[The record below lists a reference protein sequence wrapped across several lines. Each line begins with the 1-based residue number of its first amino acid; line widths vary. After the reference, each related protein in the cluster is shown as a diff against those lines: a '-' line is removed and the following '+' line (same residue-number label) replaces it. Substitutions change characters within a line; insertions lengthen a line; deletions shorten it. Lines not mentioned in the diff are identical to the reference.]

1 MLVNVDIGH
10 TAHLIQQLHEP
21 FQPRL
26 IKATNVWFQVPV
38 TEKHAKEWSVLV
50 VSGAELLKPFL
61 DIRDRWR
68 VRGDRHSGSLGGS
81 VGGGVLW
88 RGSEWMLEAK
98 VVSKCRQVYIG
109 RPVDAD
115 GRLNRSSWR
124 KKGSPVTDLLET
136 PPNPE
141 A

>member
-1 MLVNVDIGH
+1 MLVNVDISH
-10 TAHLIQQLHEP
+10 TAHLVQQLHEP

-26 IKATNVWFQVPV
+26 IKAANVWFQVPV
-38 TEKHAKEWSVLV
+38 TEKYAKEWSVIV

-68 VRGDRHSGSLGGS
+68 VRGDRHSSSLGGS

-88 RGSEWMLEAK
+88 RGWMLEAK

-109 RPVDAD
+109 CPVEFDRRWRPKPILMA
-115 GRLNRSSWR
+115 
-124 KKGSPVTDLLET
+124 
-136 PPNPE
+136 
-141 A
+141 